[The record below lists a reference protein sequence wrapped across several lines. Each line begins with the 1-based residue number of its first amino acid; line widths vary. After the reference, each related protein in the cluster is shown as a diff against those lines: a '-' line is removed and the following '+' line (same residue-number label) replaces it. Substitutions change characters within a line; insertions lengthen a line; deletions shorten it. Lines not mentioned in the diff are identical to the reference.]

1 MNNRILFAG
10 TPDIS
15 VPLLKELASKF
26 DVVAVL
32 TATDKRQG
40 RSSALV
46 PSPVKQAAIELGIK
60 VLQFDS
66 LKTEARQ
73 AVMETGADTL
83 VSFAYGK
90 IFGPMFLSLF
100 TKGTFNVHPS
110 DLPVFR
116 GPSPIQTTILHGL
129 RRSCISV
136 QEIGLKMDEGD
147 IFAKIPFELDGT
159 ETDQSLNEK
168 VSILAS
174 QTVPQVLENVF
185 SGSVIP
191 AKQEGEASY
200 CTMMDKSMSHIDFS
214 KKAEE
219 VHALVRGIYPWPKA
233 YAMSGDRQVFFCGVW
248 GGFEQIDSEPCAN
261 CQVGSV
267 TEVRKDRGIG
277 IACSD
282 KVIWVTS
289 LQLPGKK
296 EMDFKSFINGN
307 QWIKNAV
314 FN

>member
-1 MNNRILFAG
+1 MNNKILFAG

-15 VPLLKELASKF
+15 VPLLKELAAKF

-46 PSPVKQAAIELGIK
+46 PSPVKIAAQELGIK

-116 GPSPIQTTILHGL
+116 GPSPIQATILSGL
-129 RRSCISV
+129 RKSCISV
-136 QEIGLKMDEGD
+136 QEIGLKMDEGA

-159 ETDQSLNEK
+159 ETDLSLNEK
-168 VSILAS
+168 VAVLAAG
-174 QTVPQVLENVF
+174 TVANVLEKAFEQKTEPV
-185 SGSVIP
+185 
-191 AKQEGEASY
+191 KQEGEASY
-200 CTMMDKSMSHIDFS
+200 CTMIDKSMSHIDFS
-214 KKAEE
+214 KSACE
-219 VHALVRGIYPWPKA
+219 VHSLVRGLYPWPKA
-233 YAMSGDRQVFFCGVW
+233 YAMAGDKQVFICGVW
-248 GGFEQIDSEPCAN
+248 GGFEQLDCEMGSN
-261 CQVGSV
+261 CQVGTV

-277 IACSD
+277 IACAD

-296 EMDFKSFINGN
+296 EMDFKSFVNGN

-314 FN
+314 FS